1 MGSIKRNLIMS
12 DFLRKHIENI
22 VRLSDEEYE
31 EILGFF
37 QFRKYRKR
45 QFLIQENQKVDE
57 LFIVKSGLLKC
68 GMIDNSGK
76 EQILQFATED
86 WWISDYTAFYKHQ
99 PARLAVDCI
108 EDSEVYSITFE
119 HMNEVCR
126 RIPKA
131 EHFFRVKSNLGY
143 CALQDRV
150 LALMTKTAKERY
162 EDFIHQYS
170 EWGSRIP
177 KQLIASY
184 LGVSRETLSR
194 LYSS

>member
-1 MGSIKRNLIMS
+1 M
-12 DFLRKHIENI
+12 
-22 VRLSDEEYE
+22 
-31 EILGFF
+31 
-37 QFRKYRKR
+37 
-45 QFLIQENQKVDE
+45 VDE

-126 RIPKA
+126 KIPKSRT
-131 EHFFRVKSNLGY
+131 FFFPCEK
-143 CALQDRV
+143 
-150 LALMTKTAKERY
+150 
-162 EDFIHQYS
+162 
-170 EWGSRIP
+170 
-177 KQLIASY
+177 
-184 LGVSRETLSR
+184 
-194 LYSS
+194 

>member
-1 MGSIKRNLIMS
+1 MS

-86 WWISDYTAFYKHQ
+86 WWISDYTAFINIS
-99 PARLAVDCI
+99 PRLW
-108 EDSEVYSITFE
+108 
-119 HMNEVCR
+119 
-126 RIPKA
+126 
-131 EHFFRVKSNLGY
+131 L
-143 CALQDRV
+143 
-150 LALMTKTAKERY
+150 
-162 EDFIHQYS
+162 
-170 EWGSRIP
+170 
-177 KQLIASY
+177 
-184 LGVSRETLSR
+184 
-194 LYSS
+194 